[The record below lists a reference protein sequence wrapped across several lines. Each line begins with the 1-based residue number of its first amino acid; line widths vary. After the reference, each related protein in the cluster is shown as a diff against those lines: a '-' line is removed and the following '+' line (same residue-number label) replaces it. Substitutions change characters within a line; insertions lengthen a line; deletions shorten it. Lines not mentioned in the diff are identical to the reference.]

1 MSGLP
6 AVRPGG
12 TCVYNGSR
20 LVSAVPIP
28 GMKTPTRSG
37 EMDDEHRDEK
47 TREAV
52 AERSNMGRFLAI
64 GFVAIWLVTLLTLVG
79 HAGVGG
85 F

>member
-1 MSGLP
+1 
-6 AVRPGG
+6 
-12 TCVYNGSR
+12 
-20 LVSAVPIP
+20 
-28 GMKTPTRSG
+28 
-37 EMDDEHRDEK
+37 MDDKHRDDK

-52 AERSNMGRFLAI
+52 AERTNMGRLLAI